1 MTEREDDADKE
12 AQLVDDFIDDFCE
25 AAFHSGPVLA
35 TGKYNR
41 DELIEALAHRTM
53 FLTCELDRDEDKLN
67 RVKGQLTVRELL
79 KLARQYHKSGALD
92 LDAPVWA
99 FVFHDDETEDAYPV
113 TMVSGHSATGEMG
126 IYAQGDD
133 PERN

>member
-1 MTEREDDADKE
+1 MTEREEDAEKE
-12 AQLVDDFIDDFCE
+12 ARLVDDFIDEFCE
-25 AAFHSGPVLA
+25 ADFHSGPVLA

-41 DELIEALAHRTM
+41 HELIQALAHRIM
-53 FLTCELDRDEDKLN
+53 FLGSELDRENKAN
-67 RVKGQLTVRELL
+67 PVKGQLTVRELL
-79 KLARQYHKSGALD
+79 KSARQYRKSGALD

-99 FVFHDDETEDAYPV
+99 FVFHDDDTEDAYPV
-113 TMVSGHSATGEMG
+113 TMVSAHAVTGEMG